1 MKSVTVNGKP
11 VQPGKV
17 ICIGRN
23 YAAHIEEL
31 GNEIPEEMVIFMKP
45 NTAIG
50 TELHATHGGEPLHYE
65 AEIAYLYH
73 GGRFSAAALGLDLT
87 KRDLQSKLKDK
98 GLPWERS
105 KVFEGAALFSEF
117 VALPDS
123 DAPLGLSLH
132 IDGTLIQKGDTS
144 LMLYPPAVI
153 LAEVQKVIPLEDG
166 DVVMTGT
173 PKGVGQVQAGQEF
186 MGALS
191 CHEQALVSVCW
202 KAAD

>member
-23 YAAHIEEL
+23 YVAHIEEL

-50 TELHATHGGEPLHYE
+50 TELHATHGGEVLHYE

-144 LMLYPPAVI
+144 LMLYSPAVI

-191 CHEQALVSVCW
+191 CREQALVSVCW